1 MPVSKHWNLFFSTHM
16 SAQINTSSQK
26 LGIPDL
32 LLEMDG
38 PVLGDSVA
46 LWIVEVSVSQT
57 EDDLMSKIRR
67 FAAGCDGAQAITIID
82 VRESQ
87 PYKKPKDSSE
97 LAIAMEGRDLLTL
110 KQWRVASDNPVSG
123 SVTSSARHQ
132 WVSPMTISV
141 KTWLRHPNGEFSI
154 DERDDGEYYAC
165 AVSPYCS
172 FL

>member
-1 MPVSKHWNLFFSTHM
+1 MPVHNHWNLFFSTHM
-16 SAQINTSSQK
+16 SAQINTGSQT

-38 PVLGDSVA
+38 PGGSVA
-46 LWIVEVSVSQT
+46 LWIVEVSVSQM
-57 EDDLMSKIRR
+57 EDDLLSKIRR
-67 FAAGCDGAQAITIID
+67 FAAGCDSAQAITMID
-82 VRESQ
+82 VRVSQ

-132 WVSPMTISV
+132 WASPMTISV

-154 DERDDGEYYAC
+154 DERDNGAYYAC